1 MSVPS
6 NIEFLRKEAKSLLK
20 KCRAGEAL
28 AINRVRVQLPS
39 LANLDDRRVSETI
52 KLADVHHA
60 LAREKGHASW
70 ADLKRED
77 SLVEQF
83 LVAIRGTAFKEAQRT
98 LAALPDIASESIH
111 AACAIGDPEAV
122 ARHLERDSSLL
133 NSQHGAWPPLLY
145 ACGSLLSRVS
155 ARQSAGILE
164 CATLLLDRGADP
176 NTFTLTDPSNP
187 ESAIPAIRR

>member
-6 NIEFLRKEAKSLLK
+6 KLEFLRKEAKSLLK
-20 KCRAGEAL
+20 QCRSGDAQ
-28 AINRVRVQLPS
+28 AISRVRLQLPS
-39 LANLDDRRVSETI
+39 LANLKDAQISETI

-60 LAREKGHASW
+60 LAREKGHESW
-70 ADLKRED
+70 GELKRGD

-83 LVAIRGTAFKEAQRT
+83 LVAIRGTSFKEAQRT
-98 LAALPDIASESIH
+98 LAALPDMASESIH

-122 ARHLERDSSLL
+122 AHHLDRDSSLL
-133 NSQHGAWPPLLY
+133 NVQHGGWTPLLY

-155 ARQSAGILE
+155 ARQSAGVLE

-176 NTFTLTDPSNP
+176 NTFAITDPSDP
-187 ESAIPAIRR
+187 ASAI